1 MGGGKMGKKEG
12 TYFKTMK
19 GIYDRRKK
27 LEEKIE
33 ELNEELRGVIKKER
47 QFWVKTGICSIC
59 LCDDQ
64 PTEWHHI
71 ISQHRCREL
80 GKEYLIHSR
89 TNVVEVCKPCHD
101 ETTASLRR
109 KAIDITGGN
118 KSVKNPGG
126 PITQR
131 QIDYIKKLSEERNVR
146 VDIEQLRELTRGDAS
161 QRIDELKEMKT

>member
-33 ELNEELRGVIKKER
+33 ELNNKLYK
-47 QFWVKTGICSIC
+47 
-59 LCDDQ
+59 D
-64 PTEWHHI
+64 
-71 ISQHRCREL
+71 
-80 GKEYLIHSR
+80 GKLSVYLNKLYPNQW
-89 TNVVEVCKPCHD
+89 TP
-101 ETTASLRR
+101 ET
-109 KAIDITGGN
+109 
-118 KSVKNPGG
+118 
-126 PITQR
+126 ITQR